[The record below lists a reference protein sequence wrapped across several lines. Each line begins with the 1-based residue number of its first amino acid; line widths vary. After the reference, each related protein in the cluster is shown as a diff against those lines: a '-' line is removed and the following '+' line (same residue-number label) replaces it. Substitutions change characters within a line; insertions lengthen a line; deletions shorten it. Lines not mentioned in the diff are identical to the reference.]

1 MALEEKNKELKTRC
15 ILLEE
20 LVETMR
26 NEYIKTFS
34 GTKNLCGGRD
44 ISGSKNVYGSEQHS
58 KYKDRPHDNIKSEDS
73 DYEMEVNDD
82 HNESKQQHEELIRLE
97 ELRKEEESLQKRN
110 HQLRTRVEL
119 MEKRIRRFKWK
130 VKETV
135 TSMNE
140 MAVKMG
146 IDVEQRW

>member
-1 MALEEKNKELKTRC
+1 MDNDLIGNRSNVRWSNWKMIQLGKSSSDARCHKTELRKCYT
-15 ILLEE
+15 
-20 LVETMR
+20 TA
-26 NEYIKTFS
+26 
-34 GTKNLCGGRD
+34 
-44 ISGSKNVYGSEQHS
+44 
-58 KYKDRPHDNIKSEDS
+58 P
-73 DYEMEVNDD
+73 
-82 HNESKQQHEELIRLE
+82 ESKQQHEELIRLE